1 MHHCLQDLTPLV
13 NDLASCPSRHGQ
25 QGGYACPNLR
35 DGLLTGGFTWR
46 VGALHGGRLPVR
58 QRDHRWRGQVQ
69 AIRSS
74 HNHRRELPGAAA
86 AMGRLGQG
94 VMAAPPSR
102 PVQDVRA
109 RLGHGEHYVP
119 EELTTLPTAHPH
131 RSLARLEA
139 RQTARSCS
147 LRAPFFGRLHGAL
160 LMAEHPQ
167 NGVRPHR
174 QGAVPI
180 PAGPR
185 AYLALVQ
192 ADLACAGLDAL
203 LDRPAL
209 ANHPHLR
216 VQGRGLRPIGP
227 IGPDLG
233 RIGAAAAQHQPAPP
247 ARRGRVVQPDALP
260 VIPARPPAAC
270 ATTQALS
277 RPGGQP
283 SGQVGQA
290 PGLVA
295 QPAVFRAGDGHDG
308 RLMTRLQPLAQ
319 LAVVAVDAIASD
331 GGKGHPCRV
340 GPFKQLAGQRGRGGK
355 GALAGIPARRQRS
368 GSSVQLRGR

>member
-1 MHHCLQDLTPLV
+1 
-13 NDLASCPSRHGQ
+13 
-25 QGGYACPNLR
+25 
-35 DGLLTGGFTWR
+35 
-46 VGALHGGRLPVR
+46 
-58 QRDHRWRGQVQ
+58 
-69 AIRSS
+69 
-74 HNHRRELPGAAA
+74 
-86 AMGRLGQG
+86 
-94 VMAAPPSR
+94 
-102 PVQDVRA
+102 
-109 RLGHGEHYVP
+109 
-119 EELTTLPTAHPH
+119 
-131 RSLARLEA
+131 
-139 RQTARSCS
+139 
-147 LRAPFFGRLHGAL
+147 
-160 LMAEHPQ
+160 MAEHPQ

-295 QPAVFRAGDGHDG
+295 QPGVFRAGDGHDG